1 MTAASEVPRKRRAN
15 GEESRQKILDAAA
28 EIAGER
34 GYDGTS
40 IALVS
45 ERSGLPASSIYW
57 HFEDKDQLIAA
68 VIERSFARW
77 LERVRLQLPAGP
89 RAGGE
94 ALFVA
99 SVRDT
104 GRALLDAPDFLR
116 LGLMLALERRPEE
129 TTARAMF
136 LRVRE
141 QTFAQILAAYTSFF
155 GSELDSARIR
165 LLATLTM
172 AAADGCFIAHEL
184 DAKVDLDACFELLA
198 TALLA
203 TTRGPAASPASSAGG
218 GARGRRKP
226 PSPRRRARRREND

>member
-1 MTAASEVPRKRRAN
+1 MATQRRKRAG
-15 GEESRQKILDAAA
+15 GEESRQRILDAAA

-68 VIERSFARW
+68 VIERSFGRW
-77 LERVRLQLPAGP
+77 LEGMRMGLPEGF

-94 ALFVA
+94 AEFVA
-99 SVRDT
+99 RVRGT
-104 GRALLDAPDFLR
+104 ARALSEAPDFLR
-116 LGLMLALERRPEE
+116 LGLMLALERRPQE

-136 LRVRE
+136 LRVRA
-141 QTFAQILAAYTSFF
+141 QTYAQIVAAYGSFF
-155 GSELDSARIR
+155 GGELDSARIR
-165 LLATLTM
+165 LLATFTM
-172 AAADGCFIAHEL
+172 AVADGCFIAKEL

-198 TALLA
+198 NALLA
-203 TTRGPAASPASSAGG
+203 TSRGDAAPPASNAGG
-218 GARGRRKP
+218 RARGRRKP
-226 PSPRRRARRREND
+226 PSPRRRARREND

>member
-1 MTAASEVPRKRRAN
+1 MAPQRRTRAH
-15 GEESRQKILDAAA
+15 GEESRQRILDAAA

-45 ERSGLPASSIYW
+45 ARSGLPASSIYW

-68 VIERSFARW
+68 VIERSFGRW
-77 LERVRLQLPAGP
+77 LEGMRMGLPERP
-89 RAGGE
+89 RASRE
-94 ALFVA
+94 ARFVESLRGTA
-99 SVRDT
+99 
-104 GRALLDAPDFLR
+104 RALRDAPDFLR
-116 LGLMLALERRPEE
+116 LGLMLALERRPQE

-141 QTFAQILAAYTSFF
+141 QTYAQIVAAYASFF
-155 GSELDSARIR
+155 GSELDEARIR
-165 LLATLTM
+165 LLATFTM

-184 DAKVDLDACFELLA
+184 DTRVDLDACFELLA

-203 TTRGPAASPASSAGG
+203 TARRPGAQAASRAGG
-218 GARGRRKP
+218 AAPGRRKP
-226 PSPRRRARRREND
+226 PSPRGRARRREND